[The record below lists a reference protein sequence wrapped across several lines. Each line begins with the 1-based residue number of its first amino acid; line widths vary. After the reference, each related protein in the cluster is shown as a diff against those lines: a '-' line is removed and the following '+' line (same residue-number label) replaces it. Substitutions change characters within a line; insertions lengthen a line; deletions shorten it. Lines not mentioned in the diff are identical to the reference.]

1 MFEKADSK
9 NVLKKVK
16 AGSGLPPQEFP
27 ASLNPT

>member
-1 MFEKADSK
+1 MVEKADSK
-9 NVLKKVK
+9 NALKMVK